1 MNRRHFLQATGAL
14 AGAVAMPSLV
24 AAQGQRVLKFIPQA
38 DLAVLDPI
46 WTTAYVTRNHAY
58 MVFDTLF
65 GMDANL
71 RPVPQMAEG
80 AVSEN
85 DGKTWKITL
94 REGLVFH
101 DGEKVTAKD
110 CVASI
115 QRWGKR
121 DAFGQAL
128 MAVTDELSAA
138 DDKTIVFK
146 LKAPFPLLPNALG
159 KAPSLMCA
167 IMPERLAK
175 TDAFTQI
182 TEMVGSG
189 PFRFKADERVAG
201 ARVVYEKFAGYKPRE
216 GAPGWTGG
224 AKVVHFDRVEWNV
237 VPDPATAAGA
247 LRSGEADWWEY
258 PLHDLLP
265 MLQRGNSVRVEITDP
280 TGLIPT
286 MRMNTLSKPFDNPA
300 IRRALMGA
308 IVQKDFME
316 AQVGDNPK
324 LYNTGVGVFCPNT
337 PMANTEGLEVITG
350 PRDLDKVKEAIKAAG
365 YNGEKVVML
374 AGQDVPNVKNACDV
388 AADMMRRVG
397 LNVDYQAVDWGT
409 VIQRRSNRES
419 TDKGGWSCYCSS
431 WGGMDHLDPAGHLM
445 LRGNGSFFGWPTS
458 EKLESLRNDWFA
470 APDLAAQ
477 KKIAGDIQKQ
487 ALTVDAPYL
496 PFGQYI
502 QPTAFRS
509 SIEGVLPG
517 FATFWNVKRA

>member
-1 MNRRHFLQATGAL
+1 MRRRQFFQAAAATL
-14 AGAVAMPSLV
+14 AMPSL
-24 AAQGQRVLKFIPQA
+24 AAAATQRVLKFIPQA

-46 WTTAYVTRNHAY
+46 WTTAYVTRNHGY

-80 AVSEN
+80 AVQEDEGRSW
-85 DGKTWKITL
+85 TITL
-94 REGLVFH
+94 RPGLKFH
-101 DGEKVTAKD
+101 DGEPVLARD
-110 CVASI
+110 CVASL

-128 MAVTDELSAA
+128 FAQTEELAA
-138 DDKTIVFK
+138 LDDRRLRFR

-159 KAPSLMCA
+159 KAPSLMPA
-167 IMPERLAK
+167 IMPERLAR

-189 PFRFKADERVAG
+189 PFRFKADERMPG
-201 ARVVYEKFAGYKPRE
+201 ARVVYEKFAGYVPRE
-216 GAPGWTGG
+216 GGEPGWTGG
-224 AKVVHFDRVEWNV
+224 PKRVHFDRVEWNV
-237 VPDPATAAGA
+237 VPDAATAASA
-247 LRSGEADWWEY
+247 LQSGEADWWEY

-265 MLQRGNSVRVEITDP
+265 MFRGNDVRVEITDP
-280 TGLIPT
+280 SGMIPT
-286 MRMNTLSKPFDNPA
+286 MRMNTLTKPFDNPA
-300 IRRALMGA
+300 IRRTLLRAVSQVDYM
-308 IVQKDFME
+308 Q
-316 AQVGDNPK
+316 AQVGGDPK
-324 LYNTGVGVFCPNT
+324 MYRTGVGVFCPGT
-337 PMANTEGLEVITG
+337 PMANEAGMEALTG
-350 PRDLDKVKEAIKAAG
+350 PRDLARVKQMILDAG

-409 VIQRRSNRES
+409 VIQRRANKES

-431 WGGMDHLDPAGHLM
+431 WGGLDHLDPAGHLM
-445 LRGNGSFFGWPTS
+445 LRGNGSFFGWPKS
-458 EKLESLRNDWFA
+458 DRLEALRDQWFA

-477 KKIAGDIQKQ
+477 KAVAAEIQKQ
-487 ALTVDAPYL
+487 ALEVDVPYL

-509 SIEGVLPG
+509 SIQGVLPG
-517 FATFWNVKRA
+517 FATFWNVRRA